1 MNATRTS
8 VSYDKPTREGIYGDR
23 LALKANGQ
31 GSGAIDCGYVV
42 GPACTGMWIALWAR
56 RTPGKSVEL
65 AVLEFIYL
73 CVLSVVLLLL
83 LHWGPPQL

>member
-1 MNATRTS
+1 
-8 VSYDKPTREGIYGDR
+8 
-23 LALKANGQ
+23 
-31 GSGAIDCGYVV
+31 
-42 GPACTGMWIALWAR
+42 MWIALWAR